1 MIFVDL
7 AMMFYTEKCV
17 GFEIS
22 PALPCIIVQYAR
34 KCHIKLTPHLMLRN
48 ALQYRYFVIRNDL
61 SKKLSN

>member
-22 PALPCIIVQYAR
+22 PALPCIIVHYAR
-34 KCHIKLTPHLMLRN
+34 TSHQTDTTSHATQRTAVPVLFN
-48 ALQYRYFVIRNDL
+48 
-61 SKKLSN
+61 S